1 MSKINT
7 FLLCLL
13 FLGGCQDFPAKGNSD
28 FEEML
33 SGFPTC
39 VIEGVYVNYYGE
51 QTPVHKYFLDRDL
64 KPSLVKDEDGFAH
77 FDIDEDFHG
86 LKVYKIIIPG
96 TRAYHAIFFQEPVT
110 EVKKKLKPLF
120 HRGFDS
126 SSDLNCGVKPVL
138 AEYPDDSDWSIL
150 WCNPKPTD

>member
-7 FLLCLL
+7 FLLSLL

-39 VIEGVYVNYYGE
+39 VIRGVYVNSSGE
-51 QTPVHKYFLDRDL
+51 TPDHKYFLDRDL
-64 KPSLVKDEDGFAH
+64 KPSLVKGGIAY

-86 LKVYKIIIPG
+86 LKVYKIVIPQ
-96 TRAYHAIFFQEPVT
+96 TWATHVIFFQAPVA

-126 SSDLNCGVKPVL
+126 SSDVNCGVKPVL
-138 AEYPDDSDWSIL
+138 AEDPDDSSRSIL
-150 WCNPKPTD
+150 SCTLPYR